1 MDART
6 ERRVVICTLIACALT
21 CALPAAAAEGG
32 TLADRNDLNAGL
44 AGRPLSDE
52 EMGDMRGRYVPPPG
66 STVIVQIGNG
76 DNTSTTT
83 SQYNPAIP
91 GSATVTTT
99 GRTTVTGYA
108 STSGSSS
115 FGSTSRSF
123 SFGTSVGTSY
133 RVRY

>member
-1 MDART
+1 MESRT
-6 ERRVVICTLIACALT
+6 ERRIVIGTLIACALT
-21 CALPAAAAEGG
+21 CALPAAAADGG
-32 TLADRNDLNAGL
+32 TLADRNDPHAGL

-52 EMGDMRGRYVPPPG
+52 EMGDMRGRYVPPG

-76 DNTSTTT
+76 DSTSTTY
-83 SQYNPAIP
+83 SQRNPATP

-99 GRTTVTGYA
+99 GTTLVTGYA
-108 STSGSSS
+108 ATSGSSS
-115 FGSTSRSF
+115 IGSTSRTF